1 MDNSE
6 LVEKLKEFYDE
17 LKTENLDD
25 LDELYHDEISFT
37 DPIQHVVGLEDFRK
51 YLKHTMENVD
61 YCHFAFDD
69 ECVGKEQAFLAWQM
83 RYAHPKLASGMEIIL
98 PGVSYLTFEN
108 GKIREQRDY
117 YDLGAMLYE
126 HVPLVGYVIDKI
138 KQRLT
143 DE

>member
-6 LVEKLKEFYDE
+6 LVEKLKDFYDE

-25 LDELYHDEISFT
+25 LDDLYHEEISFT

-51 YLKHTMENVD
+51 YLNHTMENVE

-69 ECVGKEQAFLAWQM
+69 ECVGEGQAFLAWQM
-83 RYAHPKLASGMEIIL
+83 RYAHPKLANGMEIIL
-98 PGVSYLTFEN
+98 PGVSYLTFED